1 VRQAFIDTI
10 FELAAADPRVC
21 YIGSDLSPE
30 IMARMKAEMP
40 GRAWMEGVSEQYCV
54 GMATGLALEGKIP
67 WVHTIATFLTRRA
80 FEQIAIAAQQ
90 SLPLRLLGN
99 GGGLIYAP
107 LGPTHLAIDDIAL
120 MRSIPNMTVICPAD
134 SEEAVELAVEYKDH
148 RGPIY
153 FRVGVDQKVNYEL
166 AAINHDFM
174 IASTGSIS
182 AQAIEAARILGCIAE
197 HHPIVK
203 PIKDGLT
210 KRRMRVRRNLVS
222 VEEHSIIGGLGD
234 AVRADLKIGIPD
246 VWPDRYGTRD
256 DLLRH
261 YGLMPEQ
268 IAERIWREL

>member
-1 VRQAFIDTI
+1 MRQAFIDTI
-10 FELAAADPRVC
+10 FELASQDPRVC

-90 SLPLRLLGN
+90 NLPLRLLGN

-134 SEEAVELAVEYKDH
+134 SHEARELAIAYKDH
-148 RGPIY
+148 QGPIY
-153 FRVGVDQKVNYEL
+153 FRVGVDQIMSYDL
-166 AAINHDFM
+166 RAADHDF
-174 IASTGSIS
+174 IIVCAGSIS
-182 AQAIEAARILGCIAE
+182 KQAVEAANLLGCLAE
-197 HHPIVK
+197 HHSVVK
-203 PIKDGLT
+203 PIKVD
-210 KRRMRVRRNLVS
+210 RVRYAELVS
-222 VEEHSIIGGLGD
+222 VEEHSVIGGLGD
-234 AVRADLKIGIPD
+234 AIGADLKIGIPD
-246 VWPDRYGTRD
+246 VWPDRYGTRE
-256 DLLRH
+256 DLLRY

-268 IAERIWREL
+268 IAERIRRELI

>member
-80 FEQIAIAAQQ
+80 FEQIALAAQQ
-90 SLPLRLLGN
+90 RLPLRLLGN

-134 SEEAVELAVEYKDH
+134 AEEASELAIHYKDLPW
-148 RGPIY
+148 PIY
-153 FRVGVDQKVNYEL
+153 FRVGVDQQVL
-166 AAINHDFM
+166 PLVFTRSGGLDCRIV
-174 IASTGSIS
+174 STGSITK
-182 AQAIEAARILGCIAE
+182 QATDAAHILGCPI
-197 HHPIVK
+197 HHLSVVK
-203 PIKDGLT
+203 PTRQITGYGKII
-210 KRRMRVRRNLVS
+210 S
-222 VEEHSIIGGLGD
+222 VEEHSVLGGLGD
-234 AVRADLKIGIPD
+234 AIGADLKIGIPD
-246 VWPDRYGTRD
+246 VWPDHYGTRED
-256 DLLRH
+256 MLRH
-261 YGLMPEQ
+261 YGLTPEK
-268 IAERIWREL
+268 IAERIRREL